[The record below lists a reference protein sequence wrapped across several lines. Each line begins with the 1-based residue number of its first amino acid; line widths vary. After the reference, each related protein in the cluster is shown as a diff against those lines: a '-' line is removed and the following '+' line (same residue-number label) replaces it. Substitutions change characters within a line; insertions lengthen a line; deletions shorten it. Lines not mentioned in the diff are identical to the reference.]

1 MNEGAFPPDGPPAG
15 NVAFR
20 SGFVAIVGRPNV
32 GKSTL
37 TNALV
42 GEKIAIVSDVPQ
54 TTRWTIR
61 GVLTRP
67 TGQIVVLD
75 TPGIQKPRHEMSRRM
90 VAEATGAMLRADL
103 VVLVIEATGTG
114 FGPQDRTI
122 LEQIP
127 RDGPPIVLAIN
138 KIDRVA
144 KEALLPLIVKVK
156 DLFPFREILL
166 VSALTGDGID
176 DLPERI
182 IAALPE
188 GDLLFPAD
196 DLTDQTIR
204 RMAAEI
210 VREKLLHHT
219 RQEIPHELCVLIDA
233 FDEKEEL
240 VRVEASILVERDSQ
254 RKIVI
259 GREGS
264 MLKTVGSEARPEIEA
279 LLDRK
284 VFLKLWVKVRP
295 GWRDDRSILREMGL
309 DPAQH

>member
-1 MNEGAFPPDGPPAG
+1 MSEGSSPPEGSPAG
-15 NVAFR
+15 KEGFR

-103 VVLVIEATGTG
+103 IVLVIEATGTA

-122 LEQIP
+122 LDQIP
-127 RDGPPIVLAIN
+127 RDGPPVVLAIN

-156 DLFPFREILL
+156 DLFPFKEILL
-166 VSALTGDGID
+166 VSALTGDGIG

-196 DLTDQTIR
+196 DLTDQTVR

-219 RQEIPHELCVLIDA
+219 RQEIPHEICVLIDA

-259 GREGS
+259 GHEGS
-264 MLKTVGSEARPEIEA
+264 LLKTVGSEARPEIEA

-295 GWRDDRSILREMGL
+295 GWRDDRTILREMGL

>member
-1 MNEGAFPPDGPPAG
+1 MTETAVPAG
-15 NVAFR
+15 FR

-67 TGQIVVLD
+67 SGQIVVLD

-90 VAEATGAMLRADL
+90 VSEATGAVLRADL
-103 VVLVIEATGTG
+103 VILVVEPTGAG

-122 LEQIP
+122 LDQLP
-127 RDGPPIVLAIN
+127 REGPPVVLAIN
-138 KIDRVA
+138 KIDQVPKA
-144 KEALLPLIVKVK
+144 SLLPLIAKVK

-166 VSALTGDGID
+166 VSALKGDGLD
-176 DLPERI
+176 DLPDRI
-182 IAALPE
+182 IACLPE

-196 DLTDQTIR
+196 DLTDQTLR
-204 RMAAEI
+204 RLAAEI

-219 RQEIPHELCVLIDA
+219 RQEIPHEICVLVEA
-233 FDEKEEL
+233 FEEKEAL
-240 VRVEASILVERDSQ
+240 TKIEASILVERESQ
-254 RKIVI
+254 RRIVI
-259 GREGS
+259 GTEGS
-264 MLKTVGSEARPEIEA
+264 LLKTVGSEARPEIEA
-279 LLDRK
+279 LLGRQ
-284 VFLKLWVKVRP
+284 VLLKLWVKVRP
-295 GWRDDRSILREMGL
+295 GWRDDRSVLREMGL
-309 DPAQH
+309 DPGHDR

>member
-1 MNEGAFPPDGPPAG
+1 MTRTAVPAG
-15 NVAFR
+15 FR

-67 TGQIVVLD
+67 SGQIVVLD

-90 VAEATGAMLRADL
+90 VSEATGAVLRADL
-103 VVLVIEATGTG
+103 VILVIEASSGG
-114 FGPQDRTI
+114 FGPQDRSI
-122 LEQIP
+122 LDQLP
-127 RDGPPIVLAIN
+127 REGPPVVLAIN
-138 KIDRVA
+138 KIDKVE
-144 KEALLPLIVKVK
+144 KQALLPLIVKVK

-166 VSALTGDGID
+166 VSAQSGDGLG
-176 DLPERI
+176 DLPDRI
-182 IAALPE
+182 ISCLPE
-188 GDLLFPAD
+188 GDLLYPAD
-196 DLTDQTIR
+196 DLTDQTLR
-204 RMAAEI
+204 RLAAEI

-219 RQEIPHELCVLIDA
+219 RQEIPHEICVLIDV
-233 FDEKEEL
+233 FEEKDEL
-240 VRVEASILVERDSQ
+240 TRIEASILVERDSQ

-264 MLKTVGSEARPEIEA
+264 MLKTVGSEARAEIEMM
-279 LLDRK
+279 LGTR

-295 GWRDDRSILREMGL
+295 GWRDDRSVLREMGL
-309 DPAQH
+309 DPGHDR

>member
-1 MNEGAFPPDGPPAG
+1 
-15 NVAFR
+15 
-20 SGFVAIVGRPNV
+20 VAIVGRPNV

-37 TNALV
+37 TNRLV

-75 TPGIQKPRHEMSRRM
+75 TPGILKPHHELSRRM
-90 VAEATGAMLRADL
+90 MAEATGALLRADL
-103 VVLVIEATGTG
+103 ILLVVEATGRS

-122 LEQIP
+122 LEQLP
-127 RDGPPIVLAIN
+127 AGGPPVVLVIN

-144 KEALLPLIVKVK
+144 RQALLPLIARVK

-166 VSALTGDGID
+166 VSALTGDGMD

-182 IAALPE
+182 IACLPE
-188 GDLLFPAD
+188 GPPLFPGD

-204 RMAAEI
+204 SMAAEI

-219 RQEIPHELCVLIDA
+219 RQEIPHELCVLIDT
-233 FDEKEEL
+233 FEEKESL
-240 VRVEASILVERDSQ
+240 TRIEASILVERDSQ
-254 RKIVI
+254 RRIVI

-264 MLKTVGSEARPEIEA
+264 MLKTVGTEARVEIET
-279 LLDRK
+279 LLGRK
-284 VFLKLWVKVRP
+284 VFLNLWVKVRP
-295 GWRDDRSILREMGL
+295 GWREDHGILRAMGL
-309 DPAQH
+309 EPGRER

>member
-1 MNEGAFPPDGPPAG
+1 VTRTAVPAG
-15 NVAFR
+15 FR

-67 TGQIVVLD
+67 SGQIVVLD

-90 VAEATGAMLRADL
+90 VSEATGAVLRADL
-103 VVLVIEATGTG
+103 VILVIEASSGG
-114 FGPQDRTI
+114 FGPQDRSI
-122 LEQIP
+122 LDQLP
-127 RDGPPIVLAIN
+127 REGPPVVLAIN
-138 KIDRVA
+138 KIDKVE
-144 KEALLPLIVKVK
+144 KQALLPLIVKVK

-166 VSALTGDGID
+166 VSAQSGDGLG
-176 DLPERI
+176 DLPDRI
-182 IAALPE
+182 ISCLPE
-188 GDLLFPAD
+188 GDLLYPAD
-196 DLTDQTIR
+196 DLTDQTLR
-204 RMAAEI
+204 RLAAEI

-219 RQEIPHELCVLIDA
+219 RQEIPHEICVLIDV
-233 FDEKEEL
+233 FEEKDEL
-240 VRVEASILVERDSQ
+240 TRIEASILVERDSQ

-264 MLKTVGSEARPEIEA
+264 MLKTVGSEARAEIEMM
-279 LLDRK
+279 LGTR

-295 GWRDDRSILREMGL
+295 GWRDDRSVLREMGL
-309 DPAQH
+309 DPGHDR